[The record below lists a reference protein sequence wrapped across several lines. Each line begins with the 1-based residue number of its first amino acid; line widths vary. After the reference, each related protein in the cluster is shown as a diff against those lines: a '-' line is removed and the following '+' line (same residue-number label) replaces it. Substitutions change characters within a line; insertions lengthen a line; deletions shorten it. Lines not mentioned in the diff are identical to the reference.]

1 MSICNDKKESI
12 LSDIVLLT
20 DGSYCDKT
28 EAHVKGSQHYAF
40 SIFLFDSLGN
50 LLIQKRANGKYHS
63 GGLWSNTCCSHPLS
77 VRSINGIEKE
87 AKSRLFYEMG
97 ICDVSLNF
105 EFLFS
110 YNEQCSDYKENEVDY
125 IFSCV
130 SEQTPKVNE
139 EEVSDFRWINIKTLK
154 KEMQSSPEMF
164 TIWFRQIMELHSD
177 KLFKREL
184 LENSCLQL

>member
-1 MSICNDKKESI
+1 MKDC
-12 LSDIVLLT
+12 VLLT
-20 DGSYCDKT
+20 NNILYDKIA
-28 EAHVKGSQHYAF
+28 AHMKGLQHYAF

-50 LLIQKRANGKYHS
+50 LLIQKRAKGKYHS

-77 VRSINGIEKE
+77 VHSINEIENE

-97 ICDVSLNF
+97 ICDVSLDF
-105 EFLFS
+105 EFLYS

-130 SEQTPKVNE
+130 SEQTPRINE
-139 EEVSDFRWINIKTLK
+139 EEVSDYRWINIKTLK

-164 TIWFRQIMELHSD
+164 TIWFRQIIELHSD
-177 KLFKREL
+177 KLFKRVL